1 MPRIPVHLPDDAPE
15 TLRELPPR
23 LGTFDGR
30 QMKHASLARALDA
43 RHTAGDR
50 GSRQLLFVVPVREPR
65 RVQCL
70 RKVGSS
76 KPAHPRASAEE
87 IVSADDSGPRRHP
100 HRRQA
105 GGRRPAAH
113 GLHIRPARNRY
124 EQG

>member
-1 MPRIPVHLPDDAPE
+1 MPRIPDDAPE
-15 TLRELPPR
+15 TLRELPER

-30 QMKHASLARALDA
+30 QMKYASLARALDA

-50 GSRQLLFVVPVREPR
+50 GSRQLLLVVPVRESR
-65 RVQCL
+65 CVQRL
-70 RKVGSS
+70 REVGSS
-76 KPAHPRASAEE
+76 NPPHRRAQAEE
-87 IVSADDSGPRRHP
+87 IVNADDGEPRRHP

-105 GGRRPAAH
+105 GGRRASAH